1 MSDLV
6 TVVAV
11 ADKEPV
17 HDYLI
22 KGWNAFNMS
31 LKRFGHSPVILGWNQ
46 TWKGLGS
53 KPKLLKKAIENDQ
66 IDSEYLIFSD
76 ALDVA
81 FIDSPEAIVEEFNTF
96 YPEDAIVW
104 NAERNCFPCA
114 EWAQFHPDSRYPYKF
129 LNSGLSVGRTMD
141 FLQVLTEMK
150 VDEIPDD
157 RQIYTGQWEHFIDQ
171 HFFMEK
177 FLFGQCGEHELKQSV
192 DSQCLIFQTMV
203 GETMDNF
210 ELQEGRMIYNKSTGT
225 HPMAIHWN
233 GPSKTAGTMDV
244 ILEHLDLL

>member
-81 FIDSPEAIVEEFNTF
+81 FIDSPEAIVEDSIRSTQKTRL
-96 YPEDAIVW
+96 YGMQRGIA
-104 NAERNCFPCA
+104 
-114 EWAQFHPDSRYPYKF
+114 FH
-129 LNSGLSVGRTMD
+129 V
-141 FLQVLTEMK
+141 Q
-150 VDEIPDD
+150 
-157 RQIYTGQWEHFIDQ
+157 
-171 HFFMEK
+171 
-177 FLFGQCGEHELKQSV
+177 
-192 DSQCLIFQTMV
+192 
-203 GETMDNF
+203 
-210 ELQEGRMIYNKSTGT
+210 
-225 HPMAIHWN
+225 N
-233 GPSKTAGTMDV
+233 GPSS
-244 ILEHLDLL
+244 ILIQGIRTNS